1 MSLGL
6 AMNDLF
12 DTVAE
17 ATSVKERTDKL
28 DFIKIRKYLTC
39 NKTLLD
45 NEKAN
50 QRQLENLCKRHT

>member
-1 MSLGL
+1 
-6 AMNDLF
+6 MNDLF